1 MAFFLGIDFG
11 TTGTRAAVID
21 DEARIVLQ
29 VSYAF
34 VQSKLA
40 AQATNWQTALFC
52 LIEQIPAEI
61 RRKIKAIAIDGTSS
75 TVLLCDAAG
84 MPLDAPLLY
93 NDARGVAV
101 MDKLRAIAPPNHT
114 VLSAT
119 SSLAKL
125 LWWEEASNFSPPSH
139 PPKSPSPLESPLK
152 GGTSAEP
159 LLKGEVWRGGGT
171 QLSPLLKGEDGRGG
185 KGAGGLGARYFLHQA
200 DWLAFLLHGQLGI
213 SDYHNA
219 LKLGYDVENL
229 RYPDWLTNLPLFPLL
244 PKVVVPGTSVAPAG
258 AAISDRFGLRQ
269 DCMVCAGT
277 TDSIAAF
284 LASGALE
291 PGEAVTSLGST
302 LVLKLL
308 SHTRVEDSRYGI
320 YSHRLGD
327 LWLTGGASNTGGAVL
342 RQFFSDAELESFSYQ
357 IDPQTESQL
366 DYYPLL
372 QPGDRFPINDPNLSP
387 RLEPRPENPVEFL
400 HGLLESMA
408 RIEARGYELLQQLG
422 ATRLSRVYTAGGG
435 AKNPVWSK
443 MRERYL
449 QVPVVTSVH
458 MEAAYG
464 AALLAMR
471 GIENE
476 PPRRKGR
483 EEGEER

>member
-40 AQATNWQTALFC
+40 AGATNWQTALFC
-52 LIEQIPAEI
+52 LIEQIPVELQ
-61 RRKIKAIAIDGTSS
+61 REIKAIAIDGTSS

-125 LWWEEASNFSPPSH
+125 LWWEEVSNFSPPSH
-139 PPKSPSPLESPLK
+139 PPKSPLS
-152 GGTSAEP
+152 
-159 LLKGEVWRGGGT
+159 GGT

-185 KGAGGLGARYFLHQA
+185 KGAGGLGVRYFLHQA

-244 PKVVVPGTSVAPAG
+244 PKVVVPGTPVAPMA
-258 AAISDRFGLRQ
+258 AAISDRFGFRR

-291 PGEAVTSLGST
+291 PGEGVTSLGST

-308 SHTRVEDSRYGI
+308 SHTRVEDARYGI
-320 YSHRLGD
+320 YSHRLGN

-342 RQFFSDAELESFSYQ
+342 RQFFSDAELESLSDQ
-357 IDPQTESQL
+357 IDPEMESQL

-372 QPGDRFPINDPNLSP
+372 QRGDRFPINDPHLSP

-435 AKNPVWSK
+435 AKNPVWSR

-449 QVPVVTSVH
+449 QVPMVTPVH

-476 PPRRKGR
+476 PPRRIDAKR
-483 EEGEER
+483 LLEE

>member
-1 MAFFLGIDFG
+1 MAIFLGIDFG
-11 TTGTRAAVID
+11 TSGTRAIVID
-21 DEARIVLQ
+21 DEARTLAQ

-34 VQSKLA
+34 VGSQLT

-52 LIEQIPAEI
+52 LIEQIPAEL
-61 RRKIKAIAIDGTSS
+61 RREIEAIAIDGTSS

-84 MPLDAPLLY
+84 TPLDAPLLY

-101 MDKLRAIAPPNHT
+101 MDKLRAIAPLNHT

-125 LWWEEASNFSPPSH
+125 LWWEEAGNFSPS
-139 PPKSPSPLESPLK
+139 S
-152 GGTSAEP
+152 
-159 LLKGEVWRGGGT
+159 LL
-171 QLSPLLKGEDGRGG
+171 G
-185 KGAGGLGARYFLHQA
+185 KGAGGLGAKYFLHQA

-229 RYPDWLTNLPLFPLL
+229 SYPEWLTNLPLLPLL
-244 PKVVVPGTSVAPAG
+244 PLVVVPGTPVAPVTAEMR
-258 AAISDRFGLRQ
+258 SRFGLRR

-284 LASGALE
+284 LASGAHE
-291 PGEAVTSLGST
+291 PGEGVTSLGST

-308 SHTRVEDSRYGI
+308 SHVRVDDARYGI

-342 RQFFSDAELESFSYQ
+342 RHFFSDAELESLSDR
-357 IDPQTESQL
+357 IDPQTESPL

-372 QPGDRFPINDPNLSP
+372 QRGDRFPINDPHLSP
-387 RLEPRPENPVEFL
+387 RLEPRPEDPVEFL

-408 RIEARGYELLQQLG
+408 RIEAKGYQLLQQLG
-422 ATRLSRVYTAGGG
+422 ADRLSRVYTAGGG
-435 AKNPVWSK
+435 AKNSVWSR
-443 MRERYL
+443 MRQRYL
-449 QVPVVTSVH
+449 QVPVVTPVQ
-458 MEAAYG
+458 MEAALG

-471 GIENE
+471 GIGNVDAKRLQGRVA
-476 PPRRKGR
+476 PRYRGHR
-483 EEGEER
+483 GEES